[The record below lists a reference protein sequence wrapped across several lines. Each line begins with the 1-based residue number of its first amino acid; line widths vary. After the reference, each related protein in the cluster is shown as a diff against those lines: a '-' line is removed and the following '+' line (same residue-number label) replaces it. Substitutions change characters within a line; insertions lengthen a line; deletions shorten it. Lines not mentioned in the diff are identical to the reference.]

1 MDYIIVKC
9 PHCNDEV
16 ILFKN
21 EINCKIYRHGVYKE
35 NLKQIDPH
43 MDKEGC
49 DHLANNNLIYG
60 CGKPFK
66 LVDDIAIPCD
76 YTE

>member
-9 PHCNDEV
+9 PHCSDEV

-43 MDKEGC
+43 MNKEGC
-49 DHLANNNLIYG
+49 DHLVNNNLIYG

-66 LVDDIAIPCD
+66 LVDEIAIARD